1 MQHGTTR
8 TSSRPG
14 RRPGWWGTVRRTWAR
29 HPRFGL
35 ALRAAVAA
43 TIAWWLAHL
52 VPGPLS
58 EYPYYAPLGAVI
70 ATTASTLAGSVRAS
84 VQTVAAIALGAGV
97 ALAGD
102 ALVDQELLTLA
113 VVIAVGVV
121 LSGWQRLGSAGSWLP
136 TSALFVLLFGNEN
149 TTAYVLGYLGLSFM
163 GALVGVA
170 VAAAFPPLPLAP
182 AQQTLAT
189 LREAL
194 AGQLDD
200 LVDGLRQEHP
210 PTQDEWRGRI
220 HTLDPLLAQ
229 MRDAV
234 QQTDEARRGNRRAAR
249 YRRAVDRQYRQA
261 RALERLT
268 LLVEDL
274 TQLVAETEVADREHV
289 PLGPR
294 LRPPASRALAALA
307 DVLRSVDGA
316 TADPQTTRAAD
327 ATLAEFTTALRR
339 ARSTTDDD
347 LFEAG
352 NILENLRRSLD
363 SVRPAEPEE
372 QDELEQSGAGEV

>member
-1 MQHGTTR
+1 M
-8 TSSRPG
+8 
-14 RRPGWWGTVRRTWAR
+14 RRTWAR

-58 EYPYYAPLGAVI
+58 DYPYYAPLGAVI
-70 ATTASTLAGSVRAS
+70 ATTASTLAGSVRSS

-97 ALAGD
+97 ALGGD
-102 ALVDQELLTLA
+102 ALFDQQLLTLA
-113 VVIAVGVV
+113 VVIAVSVV
-121 LSGWQRLGSAGSWLP
+121 LAGWERLGSSGSWLP
-136 TSALFVLLFGNEN
+136 TSALFVLLFGSEN

-182 AQQTLAT
+182 AQQTLGT

-210 PTQDEWRGRI
+210 PTQDEWGGRI
-220 HTLDPLLAQ
+220 RTLDPLLAQ

-234 QQTDEARRGNRRAAR
+234 RQTDEARRGNRRAAR
-249 YRRAVDRQYRQA
+249 YRTVADRQYRQA
-261 RALERLT
+261 RALESLT

-274 TQLVAETEVADREHV
+274 TMLIAETEVADREHV
-289 PLGPR
+289 PLGPQ

-307 DVLRSVDGA
+307 EVLRSVDGA
-316 TADPQTTRAAD
+316 TADPGATREAYAA
-327 ATLAEFTTALRR
+327 LEEFTTELRR
-339 ARSTTDDD
+339 ARATTDDD

-352 NILENLRRSLD
+352 NIVENVRRSLAA
-363 SVRPAEPEE
+363 VRPPEPA
-372 QDELEQSGAGEV
+372 DEQSD